1 MVTKISTGKSIRGML
16 HYNEN
21 KVNDGEAKLILASGF
36 AGEIEQMSFN
46 QKLNRFQHL
55 TNMKPNV
62 KTNAVHI
69 SLNFH
74 SSEDLSNMKLQ
85 QIANSYMEK
94 IGFSDQPFLVYRH
107 DDSAHT
113 HVHIV
118 TTNITAQRQ
127 RIDLHD
133 IGIKL
138 SEPARKAIEE
148 EFKLVKAESKAFK
161 LEPGIKSADP
171 EKAKY
176 GHLPTKRA
184 ISNVITAV
192 TRDYKFTSLAE
203 LNAILKCFNVVAL
216 RGAEHTPMFEKK
228 GLMFSLL
235 NAKGIAIGVPIK
247 ASGFYTKPTLRN
259 LEKKFEVNQEKRKAF
274 KEELKQSIDQIFGHY
289 TALTKATFISEAKKL
304 SIDVIFRQNEQGLI
318 FGITFTDHQNKVVF
332 NGSDLGKAYSAKAI
346 TERFAN
352 GNKEV
357 KPEKEPALRPARRSG
372 QPVKIPAKTYL
383 KAPQITNFLEVA
395 LAKTQ
400 TDYGAGMPRKRKK
413 RKKRGQVIDQ
423 DLTL

>member
-21 KVNDGEAKLILASGF
+21 KVVAGEAKLILASGF
-36 AGEIEQMSFN
+36 AGEIEAMNFN
-46 QKLNRFQHL
+46 QKLHRFQHL
-55 TNMKPNV
+55 TVMKPNV

-74 SSEDLSNMKLQ
+74 SSEDLSTATLQ
-85 QIANSYMEK
+85 QIAGRYMEK
-94 IGFSDQPFLVYRH
+94 IGFGDQPFLVYRH

-118 TTNITAQRQ
+118 STSITAQRQ

-148 EFKLVKAESKAFK
+148 EFKLVKAENKAFTQ
-161 LEPGIKSADP
+161 EPGIKAADP

-176 GHLPTKRA
+176 GQLPTKRA

-192 TRDYKFTSLAE
+192 ARDYKFTSLAE
-203 LNAILKCFNVVAL
+203 LNAILQCFNVIAL
-216 RGAEHTPMFEKK
+216 RGAEHTAMFEKK

-235 NAKGIAIGVPIK
+235 DAKGVAIGVPIK

-259 LEKKFEVNQEKRKAF
+259 LEKKFAVNQEKRKAF
-274 KEELKQSIDQIFGHY
+274 KENLKQGVDQIFGHY
-289 TALTKATFISEAKKL
+289 TALTKATFIREAKQL
-304 SIDVIFRQNEQGLI
+304 GIAVLFRQNEQGLI
-318 FGITFTDHQNKVVF
+318 FGVTFIDHQNKVVF
-332 NGSDLGKAYSAKAI
+332 NGSDLGKAYSAKAL
-346 TERFAN
+346 TERF
-352 GNKEV
+352 GKENKV
-357 KPEKEPALRPARRSG
+357 RQPEQEQTTRSARRTDQHISA
-372 QPVKIPAKTYL
+372 PSKTYL
-383 KAPQITNFLEVA
+383 KAPQQTSFLELA
-395 LAKTQ
+395 LAKTDPG
-400 TDYGAGMPRKRKK
+400 TAMPRKRKK
-413 RKKRGQVIDQ
+413 RKKRGQSMEQ

>member
-21 KVNDGEAKLILASGF
+21 KVGDGEAKLILASGF
-36 AGEIEQMSFN
+36 AGEIEQMNFN
-46 QKLNRFQHL
+46 QKLNRFNHL
-55 TNMKPNV
+55 TMMKPNV

-94 IGFSDQPFLVYRH
+94 IGFGEQPFLVYRH
-107 DDSAHT
+107 DDSAHA

-138 SEPARKAIEE
+138 SEPARKSIEE

-161 LEPGIKSADP
+161 LEPGIKAADP

-203 LNAILKCFNVVAL
+203 LNAILKCFNVIAL
-216 RGAEHTPMFEKK
+216 RGAEHTAMFEKK

-247 ASGFYTKPTLRN
+247 ASGFYTKPTLSN

-274 KEELKQSIDQIFGHY
+274 KEDLKQSIDQIFGHY
-289 TALTKATFISEAKKL
+289 TAITKATFINEAQKL
-304 SIDVIFRQNEQGLI
+304 GIDMVFRQNEQGLI
-318 FGITFTDHQNKVVF
+318 FGITFIDHQNKVVF

-346 TERFAN
+346 TKRFVNA
-352 GNKEV
+352 NKEV
-357 KPEKEPALRPARRSG
+357 KPEKEPALRPARRAALPI
-372 QPVKIPAKTYL
+372 QIPAKTYL
-383 KAPQITNFLEVA
+383 KAPQQTSFLEVA

-400 TDYGAGMPRKRKK
+400 PDYGAGMPQKKKK
-413 RKKRGQVIDQ
+413 RKKRGQDIDQ